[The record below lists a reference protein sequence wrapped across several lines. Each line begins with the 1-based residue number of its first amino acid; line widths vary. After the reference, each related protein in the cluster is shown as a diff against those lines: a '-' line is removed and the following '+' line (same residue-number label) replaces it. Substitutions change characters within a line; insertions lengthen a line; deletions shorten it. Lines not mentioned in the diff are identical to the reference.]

1 MEGVMGNIDYQR
13 EINEAIQAGT
23 QALRSL
29 REAKE
34 CLNSAGNW
42 GILDLLGGGLISTFV
57 KHSKMKDADDLIQQA
72 RSDLR
77 YFSRELMD
85 VDSVSDFH
93 IETGDFL
100 SFADYFFDGLIADW
114 LVQSRINDAKWQVD
128 NAIKKVEEVLR
139 RLRSAAF

>member
-1 MEGVMGNIDYQR
+1 MGNFDHQR
-13 EINEAIQAGT
+13 EINEAIQAGN

-29 REAKE
+29 RQAKE

-42 GILDLLGGGLISTFV
+42 GIVDLLGGGLISTFV
-57 KHSKMKDADDLIQQA
+57 KHSKMKDADGLIQQA

-114 LVQSRINDAKWQVD
+114 LVQSRINDAKRQVD
-128 NAIKKVEEVLR
+128 NAIQNVEEILR
-139 RLRSAAF
+139 RLRSMV

>member
-1 MEGVMGNIDYQR
+1 MGNFDYQR
-13 EINEAIQAGT
+13 EINEAIQAGN

-42 GILDLLGGGLISTFV
+42 GIVDLLGGGLLSTFV
-57 KHSKMKDADDLIQQA
+57 KHSKMKDADDLIQKA

-114 LVQSRINDAKWQVD
+114 LVQSRINDAKRQVD
-128 NAIKKVEEVLR
+128 NAIRKVEEVLR

>member
-1 MEGVMGNIDYQR
+1 MGNFDYQR

-29 REAKE
+29 RQAKE

-42 GILDLLGGGLISTFV
+42 GIVDLLGGGFISTFV
-57 KHSKMKDADDLIQQA
+57 KQSKMKDADNLIQQA

-85 VDSVSDFH
+85 VDTVTDFH

-114 LVQSRINDAKWQVD
+114 LVQSRINDAKRQVD
-128 NAIKKVEEVLR
+128 NAIQKVEEILR
-139 RLRSAAF
+139 RLRSMV

>member
-1 MEGVMGNIDYQR
+1 MGNFDHQR
-13 EINEAIQAGT
+13 EINEAIQAGD

-29 REAKE
+29 RQAKE

-42 GILDLLGGGLISTFV
+42 GIVDLLGGGLISTFV
-57 KHSKMKDADDLIQQA
+57 KHSKMKDADGLIQQA

-114 LVQSRINDAKWQVD
+114 LVQSRINDAKRQVD
-128 NAIKKVEEVLR
+128 NAIQNVEEILR
-139 RLRSAAF
+139 RLRSMV